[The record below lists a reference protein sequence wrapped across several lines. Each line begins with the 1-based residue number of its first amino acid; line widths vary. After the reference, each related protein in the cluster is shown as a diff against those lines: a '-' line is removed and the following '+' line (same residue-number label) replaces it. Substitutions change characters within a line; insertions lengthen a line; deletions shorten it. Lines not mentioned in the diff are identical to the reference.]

1 MIMKSLIVVHRYV
14 GVVLGV
20 IMTVWCLS
28 GFVMMYQGYPATTPD
43 ERQAGLEQLDLTGYT
58 TPLGL
63 DDDTSATQ
71 ARVEMLNG
79 SPVLRMGG
87 RDGPRTYNLAAGKMV
102 DVLSE
107 ADVRHV
113 AQTYAAGNNITGNI
127 SELDTLLI
135 DQWSV
140 QPARRSQPLW
150 KAVFDDPGASWVY
163 INGSNGEVVQDANG
177 HERFWN
183 WLGAIPHWLYP
194 RILRENGQLW
204 NDVVVWLS
212 AIGCFLVVTG
222 MVIGFIRLRGRSGKW
237 WPYRNRPMWM
247 WHHVFGT
254 FAGALVLTWTFSG
267 LLTMSPWGLLESE
280 GAISRAD
287 VQSPMTVG
295 EVQTIL
301 AQVKANPPANL
312 VTVRAAP
319 LLGKPYLIARS
330 ADGTDT
336 RFGLNGAAPLSQE
349 ELQAGLAEKGGLLA
363 SGKLEVL
370 TAEDDYY
377 YGHKRTI
384 SLPVY
389 RVTLTDP
396 DSTKAYFD
404 HTTGEL
410 RQLADGTGQRYRWF
424 ESGLHS
430 MDFSFLRA
438 RPVWDIVTLLLLAA
452 VTVACA
458 TGAWMSF
465 TRVGRDFSRLRQLF
479 RRKATEKS

>member
-20 IMTVWCLS
+20 IMTMWCLS

-43 ERQAGLEQLDLTGYT
+43 ERQAGLERLDLTNYNAPLAVNGDT
-58 TPLGL
+58 T
-63 DDDTSATQ
+63 AAQ
-71 ARVEMLNG
+71 ARIEMLNG

-87 RDGPRTYNLAAGKMV
+87 RDGPKAYNLASGQMIG
-102 DVLSE
+102 VLSE
-107 ADVRHV
+107 DQVRHV
-113 AQTYAAGNNITGNI
+113 AQTYAAGNKINGSI

-237 WPYRNRPMWM
+237 WPYKNRPMWM

-254 FAGALVLTWTFSG
+254 FAGVLVLTWTFSG
-267 LLTMSPWGLLESE
+267 LMTMSPWGLLESE

-301 AQVKANPPANL
+301 AQV
-312 VTVRAAP
+312 
-319 LLGKPYLIARS
+319 
-330 ADGTDT
+330 
-336 RFGLNGAAPLSQE
+336 
-349 ELQAGLAEKGGLLA
+349 
-363 SGKLEVL
+363 
-370 TAEDDYY
+370 
-377 YGHKRTI
+377 
-384 SLPVY
+384 
-389 RVTLTDP
+389 
-396 DSTKAYFD
+396 
-404 HTTGEL
+404 
-410 RQLADGTGQRYRWF
+410 
-424 ESGLHS
+424 
-430 MDFSFLRA
+430 
-438 RPVWDIVTLLLLAA
+438 
-452 VTVACA
+452 
-458 TGAWMSF
+458 
-465 TRVGRDFSRLRQLF
+465 
-479 RRKATEKS
+479 